1 MFDGVCDRLPCP
13 RGRRAS
19 PYITRVPAAA
29 ARMKSAQL
37 SLVIPCY
44 NEAER
49 LDLTA
54 FARFLDDVPQA
65 NLLFV
70 DDGSTDGTRAM
81 LEAFAAAQA
90 DRVDVLVQPE
100 NRGKAEAVRAGMR
113 RASTGGSNLVGFW
126 DADLATPLD
135 AVMDLL
141 GVISRRTD
149 IDWVLGARVQL
160 LGRDIRRRAIRHY
173 LGRVFA
179 TAASIVLS
187 MPVYDTQCGA
197 KLFRVSTEL
206 DEVLSR
212 PFVSRWVFDV
222 EMLARLAKIRRRD
235 GNRPAVESVFEF
247 PLQQWTDV
255 GGSKVRSGDFLKAS
269 IELLRIWRDPLP
281 GVSPARSTAES
292 QESSTR
298 G

>member
-1 MFDGVCDRLPCP
+1 
-13 RGRRAS
+13 
-19 PYITRVPAAA
+19 
-29 ARMKSAQL
+29 
-37 SLVIPCY
+37 
-44 NEAER
+44 
-49 LDLTA
+49 
-54 FARFLDDVPQA
+54 
-65 NLLFV
+65 
-70 DDGSTDGTRAM
+70 M

-247 PLQQWTDV
+247 PLQQ
-255 GGSKVRSGDFLKAS
+255 
-269 IELLRIWRDPLP
+269 
-281 GVSPARSTAES
+281 
-292 QESSTR
+292 
-298 G
+298 